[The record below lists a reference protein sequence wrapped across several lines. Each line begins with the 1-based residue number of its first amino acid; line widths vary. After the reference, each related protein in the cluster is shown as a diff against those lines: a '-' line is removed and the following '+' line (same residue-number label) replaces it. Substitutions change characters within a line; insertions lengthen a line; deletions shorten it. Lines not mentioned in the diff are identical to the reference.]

1 MSLMEELSKQ
11 EEASRK
17 AALMEMV
24 TAFINKGA
32 SVTKLTWAI
41 LGGENFISA
50 VPANSLE
57 FVEAGNKGISK
68 SSVVNLAGFME
79 VPLKDIAHLL
89 NISYKTLGR
98 KKASDKMD
106 SLASSLSI
114 EIASTVARGLLVF
127 EDSDKFNRW
136 LHRKNQALQG
146 RSPFDLLNTPTGINI
161 VNRLLVRIEEGIYT

>member
-1 MSLMEELSKQ
+1 MSSAPKK
-11 EEASRK
+11 EASEEQK
-17 AALMEMV
+17 AALAEMV
-24 TAFINKGA
+24 AAFIQKGA
-32 SVTKLTWAI
+32 SVNRLTWAI
-41 LGGENFISA
+41 LGGENFISDA
-50 VPANSLE
+50 PVNSLE

-79 VPLKDIAHLL
+79 VPLKDIANLL

-114 EIASTVARGLLVF
+114 EIASTVARGLIVF
-127 EDSDKFNRW
+127 EDSEKFNRW
-136 LHRKNQALQG
+136 LHKKNNALQG
-146 RSPFDLLNTPTGINI
+146 KTPFDLLNTPTGINI